1 LQEEKMFEQ
10 VEIPYGCY
18 WSTPFVRWQGAL
30 QHLHA
35 VKFAA
40 LVGRR
45 ELARRNIDPGSFDAG
60 VLGLSI
66 YQHQSFYGTPWFM
79 GLLGAPRAPGPTV
92 SQVCASGVRTVLM
105 AAQEIGSGLAQTV
118 LAATADRCSNGPH
131 TYYPAQ
137 SGPGG
142 TGVAEDVVL
151 DSFNCDPLGKHSMV
165 QTAENV
171 AVKYSISGA
180 EQHDVVLQRHAQY
193 ADALA
198 DEYAF
203 QKRFMDFPFAVPDPR
218 LRKTVEEIDGDQGV
232 AASTAEGLAKLR
244 PVIEGGTVTFGG
256 QTHPADGSAAIVV
269 ASPDKAQALSADTAV
284 RIRILSA
291 GQARA
296 ELGFMPE
303 APSAAA
309 SAALR
314 LADLT
319 FDDMDAIKTHNP
331 FAVNDIVFART
342 TGVPLNSMNN
352 FGCSLIWG
360 HPQAPTGMRSV
371 IELIEELV
379 MRGGG
384 RGLFTGCA
392 AGDSALALVLAVDNH

>member
-1 LQEEKMFEQ
+1 MFEQ

-18 WSTPFVRWQGAL
+18 WSSPFARWQGTL

-40 LVGRR
+40 HVARR
-45 ELARRNIDPGSFDAG
+45 ELARRDIDPRSFDAG
-60 VLGLSI
+60 VLGISI

-79 GLLGAPRAPGPTV
+79 GLLGAPQAPGPTV
-92 SQVCASGVRTVLM
+92 SQVCASGVRVLVM
-105 AAQEIGSGLAQTV
+105 AAQEIGSGIAQTV

-137 SGPGG
+137 KAPGG

-151 DSFNCDPLGKHSMV
+151 DSFSCDPLGGHSML

-171 AVKYSISGA
+171 AEKYSISTT
-180 EQHDVVLQRHAQY
+180 EQHEVVLQRYAQY
-193 ADALA
+193 QDALA
-198 DEYAF
+198 DEKAF
-203 QKRFMDFPFAVPDPR
+203 QRRYMDLPFAVADPR
-218 LRKTVEEIDGDQGV
+218 FRKTVEEIDGDQGV
-232 AASTAEGLAKLR
+232 TASTADGLAKLK

-256 QTHPADGSAAIVV
+256 QTYPADGNAAIVV
-269 ASPDKAQALSADTAV
+269 TDPDNARALSADAGV

-291 GQARA
+291 GQSRA
-296 ELGFMPE
+296 ELAYMPE
-303 APSAAA
+303 APCSAARF
-309 SAALR
+309 ALKQ
-314 LADLT
+314 ADLS

-331 FAVNDIVFART
+331 FAVNDIVFARE
-342 TGVPLNSMNN
+342 TGVAIKDFNN

-371 IELIEELV
+371 IELIEELAV
-379 MRGGG
+379 RGGG
-384 RGLFTGCA
+384 RGLFSGCA
-392 AGDSALALVLAVDNH
+392 AGDSAMALVLAVDNR